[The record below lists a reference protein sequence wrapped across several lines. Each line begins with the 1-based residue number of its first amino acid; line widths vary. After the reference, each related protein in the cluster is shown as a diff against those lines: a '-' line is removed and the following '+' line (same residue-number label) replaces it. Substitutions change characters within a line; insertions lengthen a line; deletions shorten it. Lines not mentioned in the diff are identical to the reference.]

1 MSDQTTPPPD
11 EEIRPDDAP
20 DDDAAVV
27 DALSAPDA
35 DETLIADAE
44 LTTPE
49 LAADA
54 ELDADDGVA
63 ASAELDT
70 QLDTVAEAA
79 TEGERYAGTDA
90 DDADLQD
97 EALDDYDDE
106 YTEEADELAGSDVP
120 ESAFDWT
127 ALASAGAGVG
137 HIEVPDLTAG
147 GASAMDVDI
156 DAALAAV
163 DTLGAVVAAE
173 QERKREEADRRE
185 AQRRADEEYR
195 RWAESYVFRRP
206 GMIRVQG
213 GRVVTILPAVA
224 LMAIGAVLTL
234 ATASGQ
240 PMPWQ
245 TLFAAASAGISVS
258 LLSYWLASGRWARGA
273 LFAAIAVAIM
283 GVWIF
288 VDAMPDI
295 ALTWRLPVIALGAA
309 FAITGLIGRPR
320 ALAWVMVGLGIAIGA
335 AVLPYLSQPT
345 LQRFGP
351 FILAAAA
358 VLALLPAVLR
368 TRRG

>member
-11 EEIRPDDAP
+11 EEIRPDDAL
-20 DDDAAVV
+20 DSDREAVA

-44 LTTPE
+44 VIAPE
-49 LAADA
+49 LATDA
-54 ELDADDGVA
+54 SLDDNDAAAEELDA
-63 ASAELDT
+63 
-70 QLDTVAEAA
+70 QLDAEAEAA
-79 TEGERYAGTDA
+79 TEGSLGAGSD
-90 DDADLQD
+90 DDAGD
-97 EALDDYDDE
+97 EDGTPDDE
-106 YTEEADELAGSDVP
+106 YDEEYADEADELAGSDVP

-245 TLFAAASAGISVS
+245 TLFAAASAGLSVS

-273 LFAAIAVAIM
+273 LFAAFAVAIA

-288 VDAMPDI
+288 ADSLPDI
-295 ALTWRLPVIALGAA
+295 ELTWRLPVIALGAA
-309 FAITGLIGRPR
+309 FAITGLVGRPR
-320 ALAWVMVGLGIAIGA
+320 SSIWMMVGLGIAIGA

-358 VLALLPAVLR
+358 VLALLPVVLR

>member
-11 EEIRPDDAP
+11 EEIRPDDAL
-20 DDDAAVV
+20 DSDDAAVV
-27 DALSAPDA
+27 DALSAPDVEENLLA
-35 DETLIADAE
+35 DTDLASDADLDAE
-44 LTTPE
+44 IE
-49 LAADA
+49 
-54 ELDADDGVA
+54 
-63 ASAELDT
+63 
-70 QLDTVAEAA
+70 DTVAALDSDVVDSDPDADAA
-79 TEGERYAGTDA
+79 TG
-90 DDADLQD
+90 D
-97 EALDDYDDE
+97 EAEGLTDEEGDALEDEYDDE
-106 YTEEADELAGSDVP
+106 YADDEDELAGSDVP

-127 ALASAGAGVG
+127 ALASAGEGVG

-195 RWAESYVFRRP
+195 RWSESYVFRRP

-245 TLFAAASAGISVS
+245 TLFAAASAGVSVS

-273 LFAAIAVAIM
+273 LFAALAVAIV

-288 VDAMPDI
+288 VDAMPDVE
-295 ALTWRLPVIALGAA
+295 LTWRLPIIALGAA
-309 FAITGLIGRPR
+309 FAITGLLGRPR
-320 ALAWVMVGLGIAIGA
+320 SLIWLFAGLGITVGA
-335 AVLPYLSQPT
+335 AALPYLSQPT

-351 FILAAAA
+351 FILAAAV
-358 VLALLPAVLR
+358 VLALLPPLFR

>member
-11 EEIRPDDAP
+11 EEIRPDDAL
-20 DDDAAVV
+20 DDGAAVV
-27 DALSAPDA
+27 DSLSAPDV
-35 DETLIADAE
+35 DETLTADAE
-44 LTTPE
+44 LAP
-49 LAADA
+49 
-54 ELDADDGVA
+54 
-63 ASAELDT
+63 
-70 QLDTVAEAA
+70 
-79 TEGERYAGTDA
+79 
-90 DDADLQD
+90 DADLDAEAGETVAALDAALGDPDPDADAATGD
-97 EALDDYDDE
+97 EAEGLTDEEGEALEDEYDDE
-106 YTEEADELAGSDVP
+106 YTGEEDELDGSDEP

-137 HIEVPDLTAG
+137 HVEVPDLTAG
-147 GASAMDVDI
+147 GDASEDVDI

-245 TLFAAASAGISVS
+245 TLFAAASAGVSVS

-273 LFAAIAVAIM
+273 LFAALAVAIA

-295 ALTWRLPVIALGAA
+295 ELTWRLPIIALGAA

-320 ALAWVMVGLGIAIGA
+320 SLIWLFAGLGIAIGA
-335 AVLPYLSQPT
+335 VILPYLSQPT

-351 FILAAAA
+351 FILAAAV
-358 VLALLPAVLR
+358 VLAFLPSVFR

>member
-1 MSDQTTPPPD
+1 MSDQTTPTPD
-11 EEIRPDDAP
+11 EEVRPDAAL
-20 DDDAAVV
+20 DDGAAAV
-27 DALSAPDA
+27 DALSAPDV
-35 DETLIADAE
+35 DETGTADAD
-44 LTTPE
+44 
-49 LAADA
+49 LA
-54 ELDADDGVA
+54 LDADLEAEAVETVA
-63 ASAELDT
+63 ALD
-70 QLDTVAEAA
+70 
-79 TEGERYAGTDA
+79 AGIEDA
-90 DDADLQD
+90 DRDADAASGD
-97 EALDDYDDE
+97 EAEGLTDEDGEVFDEEYDDE
-106 YTEEADELAGSDVP
+106 YIDDEEDALDESGAP
-120 ESAFDWT
+120 ESVVDWT

-137 HIEVPDLTAG
+137 HIEVPDLTVTGEAAG
-147 GASAMDVDI
+147 DVDI

-163 DTLGAVVAAE
+163 DTLGEVVAAE

-273 LFAAIAVAIM
+273 LFAALAVAIM
-283 GVWIF
+283 GLWVF
-288 VDAMPDI
+288 ADSLPDVE
-295 ALTWRLPVIALGAA
+295 LTWRLPVIALGAA

-320 ALAWVMVGLGIAIGA
+320 SSIWMMVGSGIAIGA
-335 AVLPYLSQPT
+335 AILPFLSQPT